1 MFSDL
6 MDGGNPMFNY
16 EQGEIEIGPYESMNI
31 SFIPLQSN
39 VSSSNVELSIWPS
52 YHEYALKRFV
62 FNILSNQLLGDI
74 NNDEVINVIDVVVLV
89 NMILEGNN
97 QNNNADLNG
106 DGSINVIDVVTLVN
120 LILQ

>member
-1 MFSDL
+1 M
-6 MDGGNPMFNY
+6 
-16 EQGEIEIGPYESMNI
+16 
-31 SFIPLQSN
+31 
-39 VSSSNVELSIWPS
+39 
-52 YHEYALKRFV
+52 